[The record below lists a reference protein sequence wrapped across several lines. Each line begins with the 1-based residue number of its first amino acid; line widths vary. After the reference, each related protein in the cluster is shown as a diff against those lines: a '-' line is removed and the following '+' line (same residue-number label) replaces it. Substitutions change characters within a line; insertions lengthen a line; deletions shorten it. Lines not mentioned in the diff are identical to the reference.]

1 MAIKRAKTDNI
12 TIKGEKKD
20 PTGYDAKQEKRRAL
34 AERLKG
40 NAAAAS
46 GSGKKSKGKKTA

>member
-12 TIKGEKKD
+12 IIKGEKKD

-34 AERLKG
+34 AERLKS

-46 GSGKKSKGKKTA
+46 GIGKTSKGEKTA

>member
-34 AERLKG
+34 AERLKS

>member
-34 AERLKG
+34 AERLKSK
-40 NAAAAS
+40 AAAAS
-46 GSGKKSKGKKTA
+46 SSGKKSKRKKTA